1 MIPHSVLLFTL
12 MTAATRAE
20 VIDRVAVTLD
30 NQVITA
36 SELELEIRVTAFL
49 NGDTLDFSPEAGR
62 KAAGRLIEQKLI
74 RKEMQVGRYAVPSSE
89 EADPMLKGIQA
100 QRFHAPEEYHQALAK
115 YGISE
120 DELRAHLLWQFSL
133 LRFIEIRFRPGV
145 QVSDAQIQAYF
156 DTNRTKLEK
165 EAGASKKSTLDDLR
179 SRIRE
184 TLTEQGADK
193 QLDEWLAESRKRA
206 RIVFH
211 EEAFQ

>member
-1 MIPHSVLLFTL
+1 MTPRSALLFTL
-12 MTAATRAE
+12 LTAATRAE

-36 SELELEIRVTAFL
+36 SEIELEVRVTAFL
-49 NGDTLDFSPEAGR
+49 NGDTLDFSPEARR

-74 RKEMQVGRYAVPSSE
+74 HKEMQVGRYALPSPE
-89 EADPMLKGIQA
+89 KAGPMLKAIQA
-100 QRFHAPEEYHQALAK
+100 QRFHTLEEYRQILAQ

-120 DELRAHLLWQFSL
+120 DELKAHLLWQLSL

-145 QVSDAQIQAYF
+145 QVSDTQIQAYF
-156 DTNRTKLEK
+156 DANRTKLEE
-165 EAGASKKSTLDDLR
+165 EAGASKKLTLDDLR
-179 SRIRE
+179 GRIRE

-193 QLDEWLAESRKRA
+193 QLDEWLAETRKRT
-206 RIVFH
+206 RIEFH